1 MADFYHQKP
10 SQGFLYHLDFTY
22 VSIAGL
28 LVYAPCILEL
38 SPQVGVSGGV
48 HRARRLLPPQVGVLG
63 GVRPSAPVAVPSV
76 GVLGS
81 VLVVS
86 PFLSTGPP
94 SSLLGTFLGP
104 RI

>member
-48 HRARRLLPPQVGVLG
+48 W
-63 GVRPSAPVAVPSV
+63 PSAPAAAPSAKR
-76 GVLGS
+76 
-81 VLVVS
+81 
-86 PFLSTGPP
+86 TGRYP
-94 SSLLGTFLGP
+94 L
-104 RI
+104 RW